1 MDKLLCWRLIV
12 ASLIFG
18 VGDRTINSI
27 IHDYS
32 IDSLAQIAI
41 GGRLDIWY
49 LELPVEISL
58 INSKLIES
66 VYVTEVPEENIGD
79 IDNE

>member
-1 MDKLLCWRLIV
+1 MDKLLCWRLVV

-32 IDSLAQIAI
+32 IDSLVQILI
-41 GGRLDIWY
+41 GGILLLLVNQLY
-49 LELPVEISL
+49 PY
-58 INSKLIES
+58 NH
-66 VYVTEVPEENIGD
+66 
-79 IDNE
+79 